1 MDPSDERALR
11 DALEL
16 AQARVTELQH
26 AYDELVASADTQEDE
41 LYAYI
46 ETIQAMVQRES
57 DARAEAVELV
67 ERLQAALEEAR
78 EPDRPLAPGEHR
90 QVVKLRAEVV
100 ALKHTRDQVQ
110 REVDAAH
117 ETIKALTRELSK
129 LKKK

>member
-26 AYDELVASADTQEDE
+26 AYDELVASADAQEDE

-46 ETIQAMVQRES
+46 ETIQAIVQRES
-57 DARAEAVELV
+57 DARVEAVELV
-67 ERLQAALEEAR
+67 ERLQAALEESR

-110 REVDAAH
+110 REVEAAH
-117 ETIKALTRELSK
+117 DTIKALSRELSK